1 MKRTIRL
8 LALFLCLL
16 LALPLASCGAK
27 NKKVVGSCAGRE
39 ILYEELRLETLRYRE
54 THPNA
59 TEEEIR
65 LAVEKA
71 LVGRYAV
78 LLLAQEYLPGT
89 SIDGEEYQGR
99 IDDEESRAIEQLGG
113 KSQYK
118 RAIKE
123 QYANPHLMR
132 HLLALTQ
139 LEMDVKSAMFKG
151 TELESAASLL
161 LWLEDG
167 NFVRARR
174 IRFVFTDENKSAMKA
189 EAQAFLNRL
198 TAGESMNDLL
208 SSFENAT
215 ALQPSY
221 YFRGLDEGNLQ
232 DALLA
237 LTSIEVGRGRLIENG
252 NAWEVLIHMDT
263 EKESFVTYQ
272 LTAVLDRY
280 RDIRFDKALTAAIAQ
295 TTVVWNEY
303 GLSIDLGKIK

>member
-1 MKRTIRL
+1 MKRAFRL
-8 LALFLCLL
+8 LALSLCLL

-27 NKKVVGSCAGRE
+27 NKKVVGTCAGRE
-39 ILYEELRLETLRYRE
+39 ILYEELRLEVLRYRE
-54 THPNA
+54 LHPNA

-65 LAVEKA
+65 LAVEK
-71 LVGRYAV
+71 VIVNRYAV

-89 SIDGEEYQGR
+89 SIDSEEYEKLVES
-99 IDDEESRAIEQLGG
+99 EEQHAIEQLGG
-113 KSQYK
+113 KSKYK

-123 QYANPHLMR
+123 QYSNPHLMR

-139 LEMDVKSAMFKG
+139 LEMDVKNAVFKG
-151 TELESAASLL
+151 TELESSASLL

-174 IRFVFTDENKSAMKA
+174 IRFVFTDENKSEMKA
-189 EAQAFLNRL
+189 EAQAFLSRL
-198 TAGESMNDLL
+198 TAGETIDELL

-237 LTSIEVGRGRLIENG
+237 LTSIEVGRGRLVENG
-252 NAWEVLIHMDT
+252 NAWEILIHMDT
-263 EKESFVTYQ
+263 EKDSFVTYQ

-280 RDIRFDKALTAAIAQ
+280 RDIRFDAVLDAAIAQ
-295 TTVVWNEY
+295 TTVTWNEY
-303 GLSIDLGKIK
+303 GLSFELGKIK